1 MKKFLSL
8 LLVFLMVF
16 GLAACGK
23 KEAPAATTPAA
34 STPAAS
40 TPASTPAQGGST
52 AATVEYDKAT
62 LTLAHGAAETTT
74 LNDAALKF
82 KELVEQKSGGNITV
96 EVYPN
101 QQMGGDREY
110 TEAVAQGN
118 LSMGSPSTSN
128 MVGQTPSMY
137 TFDSPF
143 VFTNR
148 ADQYAALDGPTGQK
162 LLDAIREGGLQ
173 GLTYWENGFRDL
185 TTNREIKT
193 LADFKGLK
201 IRVMENEVHLAI
213 WSALGANPSP
223 LAFGELYT
231 ALQQK
236 TFDAQ
241 ENPLELIYNTKFYE
255 VQPYVYL
262 TNHIYT
268 AYLCF
273 MNASLWDGFN
283 ADTQALLKECATE
296 ATAYQRTL
304 CEDASN
310 ACADAINS
318 SGKSHTYDVD
328 PALLKDIQGSLGDV
342 YELVKQKS
350 GIPDL
355 VEEYYNAL

>member
-8 LLVFLMVF
+8 LLVCLMVF
-16 GLAACGK
+16 GLVACGGSQSNNT
-23 KEAPAATTPAA
+23 PANNTPANNTPANTTPANND
-34 STPAAS
+34 AAS
-40 TPASTPAQGGST
+40 
-52 AATVEYDKAT
+52 TVEYDKVT

-118 LSMGSPSTSN
+118 LSMGAPSTSN

-148 ADQYAALDGPTGQK
+148 EDQYAALDSAVGQQ
-162 LLDAIREGGLQ
+162 LLDAVREGGLQ

-273 MNASLWDGFN
+273 MNAGLYDSLN
-283 ADTQALLKECATE
+283 ADTQALVKECAVE

-304 CEDASN
+304 CEAASN
-310 ACADAINS
+310 KCADEINA

-328 PALLKDIQGSLGDV
+328 PALLADIQGSLGDV
-342 YELVKQKS
+342 YALVKEKS

-355 VEEYYNAL
+355 VEAYYNAL

>member
-1 MKKFLSL
+1 MKKILAILLSL
-8 LLVFLMVF
+8 ALVFAFV
-16 GLAACGK
+16 ACGGSDSS
-23 KEAPAATTPAA
+23 EPAATDGEATEPAA
-34 STPAAS
+34 DEQTYELVLGGVTPDPAKDGETKFVELIEEYSNGTVTCQDFPDNSLGDDLARLEMCINGECDIAIGAS
-40 TPASTPAQGGST
+40 ANYTSI
-52 AATVEYDKAT
+52 
-62 LTLAHGAAETTT
+62 
-74 LNDAALKF
+74 LNDFYLFDIYFFFLNK
-82 KELVEQKSGGNITV
+82 Q
-96 EVYPN
+96 EVYDV
-101 QQMGGDREY
+101 GFAG
-110 TEAVAQGN
+110 EAAKVMQDSAESAGVKVV
-118 LSMGSPSTSN
+118 SM
-128 MVGQTPSMY
+128 
-137 TFDSPF
+137 
-143 VFTNR
+143 
-148 ADQYAALDGPTGQK
+148 
-162 LLDAIREGGLQ
+162 
-173 GLTYWENGFRDL
+173 WENGFRDL

-273 MNASLWDGFN
+273 MNAGLYDSLN
-283 ADTQALLKECATE
+283 ADTQALVKECAVE

-304 CEDASN
+304 CEAASN
-310 ACADAINS
+310 KCADEINA

-328 PALLKDIQGSLGDV
+328 PALLADIQGSLGDV
-342 YELVKQKS
+342 YALVKEKS

-355 VEEYYNAL
+355 VEAYYNAL